1 MTNVQVKKEV
11 KKANPIV
18 PVMAGIVGAVVGGV
32 AVAASMFMG
41 DKKNQE
47 KIKTGLDEAK
57 VKATDYVADVKKQ
70 ALVKKAEVKEK
81 VIKEIKKV

>member
-1 MTNVQVKKEV
+1 MTSAPVKKEV

-32 AVAASMFMG
+32 AVAASMIMG

-47 KIKTGLDEAK
+47 KIKTGLNEAK
-57 VKATDYVADVKKQ
+57 GQVLA
-70 ALVKKAEVKEK
+70 KKAEVKEK
-81 VIKEIKKV
+81 VINEIKKV